1 MATLILTSI
10 GTLVGGPLGGAL
22 GSFLGS
28 QIDQRLLAPKGR
40 RGPRLGDLS
49 VQSSSYGA
57 QIPKLFGRVRVSGT
71 VIWSTDLRED
81 RRKVSAGKGQP
92 KQTVYSYSASFAVA
106 LSARNAVR
114 IERIWADGK
123 LLRGVAGDFKTQTGF
138 RFYNGTEAQAVDPLI
153 AAAEGM
159 SNTPAYRGL
168 AYAVFEDFQL
178 GDYGNR
184 IPSLS
189 FEVVADDGDIS
200 VGAILKGLAPVG
212 LSVVCPT
219 VFGGFAASGDSV
231 RGVAETISSA
241 LALYARDDGVS
252 VLITEV
258 GQSGPAIFSDDMG
271 AAAGEQGGK
280 RAQIERQS
288 NSTNAG
294 ARSVAYYEVA
304 RDYQAGLQRV
314 RREGGGRREDRID
327 LPAALTPTQA
337 RRIASHG
344 LALASAHR
352 AQLKIRLPWSYLGIA
367 PSDQVR
373 IPGVSGLWQVK
384 QVALDA
390 MVVSLNLVRLPETQ
404 SVGVAAEPGR
414 SVQESDIVHGP
425 TTLHIIDLP
434 MLDQGLATAP
444 IIVVAAAGLSGGWR
458 RASLSFS
465 IDDGASWTDAGA
477 TAPSATMGQA
487 LSVLSPSTAAIYD
500 WSNSVDIALLNPSMQ
515 LVNSDDRALLSGSN
529 LAMLGNE
536 LIQFRSAQL
545 TTPGRYRLSGLLR
558 GRKATEAAIS
568 SHRVGERFILLE
580 RDSLLTLPLTAEVS
594 RVRIMASGVGDLAGP
609 AEASHIPRHV
619 ALQPLSPIHLFVSDG
634 GNGGTRLSWT
644 RRSRDG
650 WAWGDYVDAPIGEE
664 NERYRV
670 VATPNI
676 GSPRTYE
683 TAAAQWIYSAG
694 DKSLDLSAGVTSIVF
709 TVAQLG
715 TYGASVPVPLMLLL
729 S

>member
-81 RRKVSAGKGQP
+81 RRKISAGKGQP

-106 LSARNAVR
+106 LSARRAVR

-123 LLRGVAGDFKTQTGF
+123 LLRGAAGDFKTQTGF
-138 RFYNGTEAQAVDPLI
+138 RFYNGTEAQSVDPLI
-153 AAAEGM
+153 AAAEGI

-168 AYAVFEDFQL
+168 AYGVFEDFQL

-200 VGAILKGLAPVG
+200 VGAILEGLAPVG
-212 LSVVCPT
+212 LSAVCPT

-231 RGVAETISSA
+231 RGVAETIGSA
-241 LALYARDDGVS
+241 LALYAHDDGVS
-252 VLITEV
+252 VLITES
-258 GQSGPAIFSDDMG
+258 GQVGPAVFSDDMG
-271 AAAGEQGGK
+271 AAAGEKGGN
-280 RAQIERQS
+280 RSQIERQS

-294 ARSVAYYEVA
+294 ARSVAYYEIA
-304 RDYQAGLQRV
+304 RDYQAGFQRV

-352 AQLKIRLPWSYLGIA
+352 ARLKISLPWSYLGIA
-367 PSDQVR
+367 PGDQVR
-373 IPGVSGLWQVK
+373 VPHVSGLWQVK
-384 QVALDA
+384 QAALDA

-404 SVGVAAEPGR
+404 SAGVEAEPGR
-414 SVQESDIVHGP
+414 SVQEVDAVHGP
-425 TTLHIIDLP
+425 TTVHIIDLP
-434 MLDQGLATAP
+434 MLNQGLATAP
-444 IIVVAAAGLSGGWR
+444 IIVVAAAGISAGWR
-458 RASLSFS
+458 RAAVTFS

-477 TAPSATMGQA
+477 TAASATMGQA
-487 LSVLSPSTAAIYD
+487 LNVLNPSSAAIYD
-500 WSNSVDIALLNPSMQ
+500 WANSVDVVLLNPSMQ
-515 LVNSDDRALLSGSN
+515 LVNGDDRALLSGAN
-529 LAMLGNE
+529 LAMLGDE

-545 TTPGRYRLSGLLR
+545 IAPGRYRLSGLLR
-558 GRKATEAAIS
+558 GRRATEAAIS

-580 RDSLLTLPLTAEVS
+580 RDTLLTLPLTTEAS
-594 RVRIMASGVGDLAGP
+594 RVQIMASGVGDITGS
-609 AEASHIPRHV
+609 AEASLIPARV
-619 ALQPLSPIHLFVSDG
+619 ALQ
-634 GNGGTRLSWT
+634 
-644 RRSRDG
+644 
-650 WAWGDYVDAPIGEE
+650 
-664 NERYRV
+664 
-670 VATPNI
+670 
-676 GSPRTYE
+676 
-683 TAAAQWIYSAG
+683 
-694 DKSLDLSAGVTSIVF
+694 
-709 TVAQLG
+709 
-715 TYGASVPVPLMLLL
+715 
-729 S
+729 